1 MPNIHM
7 ERLSMNLEQKQAAD
21 RLKVIQKKTIYLGLY
36 NAPAMLVIGLGMFAK
51 FAPEPESLHPL
62 LADVNLVENAL
73 TIAVPWALITAYKS
87 VKLSLE
93 AHKLRKVVDI

>member
-1 MPNIHM
+1 
-7 ERLSMNLEQKQAAD
+7 MNLEQKQAAD

-93 AHKLRKVVDI
+93 AHKLRKVVGI